1 MNFKLK
7 IISIGSLFSFLSPMG
22 FAKEAEPK
30 SKVVDL
36 NQIDL
41 EQVDDNWDNPT
52 AVSPVNLDSG
62 PKIKDIVEPTSEYSY
77 ASFGK
82 PDPFQEPSF
91 DNGKDLAAETPDA
104 DAPAGMGRGMGSG
117 FKEIAISSPLQAY
130 PIDALTIKGVW
141 QLASGEMRAVV
152 LTPKNEGI
160 VIKNGDPMSS
170 GKVLQIEKESVIV
183 RLYRLRKDGV
193 REYEDKRVI
202 FASETRLAKAGS
214 IKLEPGKEAQ
224 FPGMET
230 PASTDVKDDKA
241 FPPPPSAVPL
251 GGAKG
256 PTAGKNPL
264 VPNSKAGAGG
274 VAAAAAAPVPAAAGA
289 GAVPANGVVPAS
301 APAAAPPQ
309 PAGTPPGW
317 PYNMTPPAPVV
328 PSSNRPGSSSN

>member
-7 IISIGSLFSFLSPMG
+7 IISVGSLFSLLSPMG
-22 FAKEAEPK
+22 FAKDAEPK

-52 AVSPVNLDSG
+52 AASPINVDRG

-82 PDPFQEPSF
+82 PDPFQMPEF
-91 DNGKDLAAETPDA
+91 DKGKDLAAESTEGDPA
-104 DAPAGMGRGMGSG
+104 AAAGMGRGMGSG

-130 PIDALTIKGVW
+130 PINVLTIKGVW
-141 QLASGEMRAVV
+141 QLSSGEMRAVV

-170 GKVLQIEKESVIV
+170 GKVLQIEKDSVIV
-183 RLYRLRKDGV
+183 RLYRLRRDGV
-193 REYEDKRVI
+193 REYEDKRVV
-202 FASETRLAKAGS
+202 FASETRLAKAGT

-224 FPGMET
+224 FPGMEA
-230 PASTDVKDDKA
+230 PASSDLKDDKP
-241 FPPPPSAVPL
+241 FPPT
-251 GGAKG
+251 
-256 PTAGKNPL
+256 PTAG
-264 VPNSKAGAGG
+264 
-274 VAAAAAAPVPAAAGA
+274 AAAGA
-289 GAVPANGVVPAS
+289 AAGAKPLATGKGGAALPAAKAGATLPVNGVLPAG
-301 APAAAPPQ
+301 AAAAPPQ

-317 PYNMTPPAPVV
+317 PYNMTPPQPAA
-328 PSSNRPGSSSN
+328 PSSNRPGSSAN

>member
-7 IISIGSLFSFLSPMG
+7 IISIGSMFSFLSPLG
-22 FAKEAEPK
+22 LAKDVEPK

-52 AVSPVNLDSG
+52 AVSPVNLNNG

-82 PDPFQEPSF
+82 PDPFQEPNF
-91 DNGKDLAAETPDA
+91 DTGKDLAPETTDA

-224 FPGMET
+224 FPGMES
-230 PASTDVKDDKA
+230 PASEVKDDKA
-241 FPPPPSAVPL
+241 FPPPPSGAAP
-251 GGAKG
+251 GGAAAAAKG
-256 PTAGKNPL
+256 GNPL
-264 VPNSKAGAGG
+264 VPNSKAGAAAVP
-274 VAAAAAAPVPAAAGA
+274 VAAAPGA
-289 GAVPANGVVPAS
+289 ANGVLPVA
-301 APAAAPPQ
+301 APAAAAPQ

-328 PSSNRPGSSSN
+328 PSSNRPGSSSK